1 MAPPEFPGDGTK
13 TFRAKMLN
21 YTLWANFA
29 LMACCLVAC
38 VVGRLPMTVSGAV
51 VVFAGVSL
59 VLRRWLRQGRLA
71 SASGIFIGAGY
82 LALTFAIAQLG
93 TIRVPAAGF
102 YAVLVMAAGC
112 LFELGGVLVL
122 MALSSLAIAGL
133 IWAEKARLLPTP
145 DYTVTVAQWIST
157 TALIACAGAWTYAA
171 LKVMRV
177 ALGKAEREAAER
189 LAAEQAL
196 RGSEAKF
203 RAVVE
208 NSREGILFCR
218 EDGTLIYRSP
228 SWFRIDGLVDAERVG
243 RSVFADIHPED
254 VETVR
259 REWAKL
265 VAEPRTFFKAEYQ
278 VRRQDGSWC
287 WVETSGQNFLG
298 SADVQAV
305 VLTSRDITE
314 RRSSEHV
321 LRLRAAAL
329 EAAANA
335 IVITDRDGLV
345 EWANPAFY
353 LQSGWSSAEAKG
365 KNLRELVKSGQQ
377 GAEFYRQMWATI
389 VAGGVWH
396 GEIVNRRRDGALRTE
411 DMTITPVRDERGE
424 VVRFIAIKQDIT
436 DQKIMQE
443 HLLQAQRMEAV
454 GVLASGIAH
463 DLNNILA
470 PIVMVTGL
478 IKDKLPEESDRELA
492 AIAQAS
498 ALRGADTI
506 RQLLTFSRA
515 QDGVRSLIQPRYLLK
530 EMVVLMRQTYPRE
543 IDLQAEL
550 PEELWTIQADP
561 SQLHQVL
568 LNLCVNAR
576 DAMPRGGRL
585 VIGAT
590 NRVLAET
597 DPRLPPDVRGGPY
610 VELAVSDT
618 GHGIPEEIRRRIFD
632 PFFTTKPVGKGSG
645 LGLSTVLGIVK
656 NHGGFVVLESSSA
669 AGSTFKVFLPA
680 SPDGAVPAASSAS
693 EPEPAPAAE
702 EARTILVV
710 DDERTI
716 RDSMRAVLE
725 AQNFRVLTAAQGE
738 SGLAVYRAQRAEI
751 QLVIT
756 DIMMPVMT
764 GVEMIR
770 QIRAADPTIKII
782 AMSGLNE
789 EAHGPELA
797 EQGVTD
803 LLLKPFDGPE
813 LLKRVQRRL
822 RER

>member
-1 MAPPEFPGDGTK
+1 MAPPVFPGDGTK

-21 YTLWANFA
+21 YTVWANLA
-29 LMACCLVAC
+29 LMACCLVGC
-38 VVGRLPMTVSGAV
+38 VVGGLPATVSGV
-51 VVFAGVSL
+51 VVAFAGVSL
-59 VLRRWLRQGRLA
+59 AVRHGMFKGHVRG
-71 SASGIFIGAGY
+71 ASGVFLGAGFVV
-82 LALTFAIAQLG
+82 LTFAIARLG
-93 TIRVPAAGF
+93 TIRVPAMGF
-102 YAVLVMAAGC
+102 YVALVMAAGC
-112 LFELGGVLVL
+112 LFEFGGALVL
-122 MALSSLAIAGL
+122 MTLSSLAVAAL
-133 IWAEKARLLPTP
+133 IWAENAGLLPRP

-157 TALIACAGAWTYAA
+157 TALIACVGGWTYAA
-171 LKVMRV
+171 LRAMRV
-177 ALGKAEREAAER
+177 ALGKAEREVVER

-208 NSREGILFCR
+208 NSYEGILFCR
-218 EDGTLIYRSP
+218 ADGTVLYRSP
-228 SWFRIDGLVDAERVG
+228 SWSRIDGYPNADRVE
-243 RSVFADIHPED
+243 RSVFEGVHADDED
-254 VETVR
+254 SVR
-259 REWAKL
+259 RAWAKL
-265 VAEPRTFFKAEYQ
+265 VTEPRTFFKAEYQ

-287 WVETSGQNFLG
+287 WVETSGQNFIG

-314 RRSSEHV
+314 RRSSENV

-353 LQSGWSSAEAKG
+353 QQSGWSSAEAKG

-377 GAEFYRQMWATI
+377 GAEFYRQMWASI

-411 DMTITPVRDERGE
+411 DMTITPVRDERGD

-436 DQKIMQE
+436 DQKIMQA

-590 NRVLAET
+590 NRVLAES
-597 DPRLPPDVRGGPY
+597 DPRLPPNVRGGPY

-618 GHGIPEEIRRRIFD
+618 GHGIPQEIRHRIFD
-632 PFFTTKPVGKGSG
+632 PFFTTKPVGKGTG

-656 NHGGFVVLESSSA
+656 NHGGFVVLESSSS

-680 SPDGAVPAASSAS
+680 TPDGAVPVAGPAS
-693 EPEPAPAAE
+693 EPEPAGE
-702 EARTILVV
+702 EGRTILVV

-725 AQNFRVLTAAQGE
+725 AQHFRVLSAAQGE
-738 SGLAVYRAQRAEI
+738 SGLAIYHAQRAKI
-751 QLVIT
+751 DLVVT

-770 QIRAADPTIKII
+770 QIRVADPKIKII

-789 EAHGPELA
+789 ETHGSELA

-813 LLKRVQRRL
+813 LLKRVRRRL
-822 RER
+822 RDV